1 MEIQHLKLLN
11 FRNYEQL
18 DIDFD
23 SKMNIIYG
31 DNGGGKS
38 NIVEAIYYLALTKSF
53 RTTEDKNVIRQGE
66 KETKI
71 SAKVKERVSH
81 EYELVLNDEG
91 KKALING
98 NAYKRLSDYISKI
111 QVIVFSP
118 DDLKMI
124 KESPSVRRKL
134 LNVDISMLNN
144 NYLKYL
150 ASYNKILKQRNA
162 YLKTVAINGNSSL
175 DYLNILTNNLIE
187 YGLKICDYRNK
198 FINELNE
205 LIGDMYSKI
214 TGIEGLSIKYISSYS
229 DESKESL
236 LKLYEKGLERD
247 LFLGKTNMGV
257 HHDDITFL
265 LPFGDLKDFG
275 SEGQQ
280 KNAIIAYKLAEVEL
294 FKRIN
299 DNYPILILDDLFS
312 ELDKKKINNIL
323 NMLDKDM
330 QTFITTT
337 NVSFVKKSVR
347 NNSKLYKVIN
357 GKIEEE

>member
-1 MEIQHLKLLN
+1 MEIQHLELLN
-11 FRNYEQL
+11 FRNYEHL
-18 DIDFD
+18 IIDFN

-31 DNGGGKS
+31 DNGVGKS
-38 NIVEAIYYLALTKSF
+38 NIVEAIYCLALTKSF
-53 RTTEDKNVIRQGE
+53 RTTEDKNLIRQGE
-66 KETKI
+66 KETRI
-71 SAKVKERVSH
+71 VAKVKERVVH
-81 EYELVLNDEG
+81 NYELVLNDEG

-134 LNVDISMLNN
+134 LNVDISLLNN

-150 ASYNKILKQRNA
+150 ASYNKVLKQRNA
-162 YLKTVAINGNSSL
+162 YLKAVAVNGNSSM
-175 DYLNILTNNLIE
+175 DYLDILTNNLID
-187 YGLKICDYRNK
+187 YGLKIYEYRKN
-198 FINELNE
+198 FIKELNKK
-205 LIGDMYSKI
+205 IGEIYSKI
-214 TGIEGLSIKYISSYS
+214 SGIEGLNIKYISSYS
-229 DESKESL
+229 DESQESL
-236 LKLYEKGLERD
+236 VNLYKKSLERD
-247 LFLGKTNMGV
+247 LFLGKTNIGI

-265 LPFGDLKDFG
+265 LPFGDLKDYG

-280 KNAIIAYKLAEVEL
+280 KNAIIAYKLTEVEL
-294 FKRIN
+294 FKSIN
-299 DNYPILILDDLFS
+299 GSYPILILDDLFS

-323 NMLDKDM
+323 NMLDKDL

-337 NVSFVKKSVR
+337 NVTFVKKSLR
-347 NNSKLYKVIN
+347 NNSKLYKIVD

>member
-1 MEIQHLKLLN
+1 
-11 FRNYEQL
+11 
-18 DIDFD
+18 
-23 SKMNIIYG
+23 
-31 DNGGGKS
+31 
-38 NIVEAIYYLALTKSF
+38 
-53 RTTEDKNVIRQGE
+53 
-66 KETKI
+66 
-71 SAKVKERVSH
+71 
-81 EYELVLNDEG
+81 
-91 KKALING
+91 
-98 NAYKRLSDYISKI
+98 
-111 QVIVFSP
+111 
-118 DDLKMI
+118 MI
-124 KESPSVRRKL
+124 KESPSIRRKL
-134 LNVDISMLNN
+134 VNVDISMLNN

-162 YLKTVAINGNSSL
+162 YLKTVAVNGNSSL
-175 DYLNILTNNLIE
+175 DYLSILTNNLIE
-187 YGLKICDYRNK
+187 YGLKICDYRKK

-236 LKLYEKGLERD
+236 LKFYEKGLERD

-280 KNAIIAYKLAEVEL
+280 KNAIIACKLAEVEL